1 MRSFDYHKFE
11 SYKWDNE
18 ILNYLV
24 LIHECK
30 GRQELFARQKPIE
43 LKRLV
48 EVAKVQSVESSN
60 RIEGI
65 VTTGSRL
72 GQIVKEKSLPKSRN
86 EKEIAGYRD
95 VLNTIHESHAFIP
108 VTGNIL
114 LQFHRDMMKYTDSG
128 LGGHYKTTQN
138 YIKETQADG
147 SEFIRFVPADP
158 FD

>member
-1 MRSFDYHKFE
+1 MRSFDYYKFE

-72 GQIVKEKSLPKSRN
+72 GQIVKEKSLPKSRS

-108 VTGNIL
+108 VTGI
-114 LQFHRDMMKYTDSG
+114 TCCSSIG
-128 LGGHYKTTQN
+128 
-138 YIKETQADG
+138 I
-147 SEFIRFVPADP
+147 
-158 FD
+158 